1 MSTTGETGQTPRSAA
16 SRGTNSSD
24 GGSGG
29 PSVYL
34 SYRPEDETY
43 ARRLSKDLGQRLIA
57 GTVVNEVA
65 GSGDRWE
72 QQIRAALES
81 ADVLLLLLGPTY
93 LGGGSL
99 SSSQTYE
106 IASVRWALRLWHRSL
121 VAVVSAW

>member
-1 MSTTGETGQTPRSAA
+1 M
-16 SRGTNSSD
+16 
-24 GGSGG
+24 
-29 PSVYL
+29 
-34 SYRPEDETY
+34 
-43 ARRLSKDLGQRLIA
+43 
-57 GTVVNEVA
+57 A

-81 ADVLLLLLGPTY
+81 ADVLLLILGPTY

-106 IASVRWALRLWHRSL
+106 IASVRSALRLWHRSL